1 MFKVHLSDDSD
12 LVITKL
18 VVVCDMVHSAKLPI
32 IKLFVLIY
40 SLCGEQYVL

>member
-12 LVITKL
+12 LAITKL
-18 VVVCDMVHSAKLPI
+18 VVVCDTVHSAKLAI

-40 SLCGEQYVL
+40 SLCGEKCVL